1 MKTQLLVAVLAT
13 ASFFATDAY
22 AHGTSCAKPF
32 QHAGTVAL
40 NPGYS
45 GSVGEFTVPAGYRLQ
60 IEYVSAGLRMGTNEG
75 RGAFAIGTWAGSTFA
90 WHPLPILTGYALSDR
105 MTSSQ
110 VSLYADAGSL
120 VKVEINRA
128 SNTNVLAYG
137 RYAVTGC
144 LYSTLVMP
152 LAR

>member
-1 MKTQLLVAVLAT
+1 MKTRLRIGLLAAALLAT
-13 ASFFATDAY
+13 STVS
-22 AHGTSCAKPF
+22 AHGSSCAKPF

-40 NPGYS
+40 NPGY
-45 GSVGEFTVPAGYRLQ
+45 GGAVAEFAVPAGYRLQ

-75 RGAFAIGTWAGSTFA
+75 RGAFAIGTWAGQAFA
-90 WHPLPILTGYALSDR
+90 WHSLPILTGYALSDR

-128 SNTNVLAYG
+128 SSTGVLAYG

-144 LYSTLVMP
+144 LYSTLAPVV
-152 LAR
+152 R

>member
-1 MKTQLLVAVLAT
+1 MKMHLSIGLLAA
-13 ASFFATDAY
+13 ASLFASNAS
-22 AHGTSCAKPF
+22 AHGSSCAKPF

-45 GSVGEFTVPAGYRLQ
+45 GGMGEFTVPAGYRLQ

-75 RGAFAIGTWAGSTFA
+75 RGAFAIGTWAGQAFA
-90 WHPLPILTGYALSDR
+90 WHSLPILTGYALSDR
-105 MTSSQ
+105 MTSSE

-128 SNTNVLAYG
+128 SSTGVLAYG

-144 LYSTLVMP
+144 LYSTLTPVV
-152 LAR
+152 R